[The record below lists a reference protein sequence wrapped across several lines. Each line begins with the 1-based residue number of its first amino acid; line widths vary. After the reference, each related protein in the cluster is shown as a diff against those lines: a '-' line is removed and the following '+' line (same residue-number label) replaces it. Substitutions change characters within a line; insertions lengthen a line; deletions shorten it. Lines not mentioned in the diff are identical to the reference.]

1 MGAPFLIAVRHRPG
15 GCHWPT
21 RAIVVKI
28 IPCVFEEEQHG
39 KERADYGSYLIAGL
53 SQRLEPEYGSGFTK
67 RQLERARQ
75 FYRTY
80 PNASALRPQF
90 NWTQYRTL
98 IQISEVLWRSCDFVR
113 GNFSNNPG
121 WEALF
126 GEVRGHKVTTS
137 QTRMATRPRK
147 SAKIVDEPRQTGSY
161 GMSLMR
167 ALQPSSGKRVWLARR
182 NM

>member
-1 MGAPFLIAVRHRPG
+1 MGAPFLIAVRHRP
-15 GCHWPT
+15 T

-28 IPCVFEEEQHG
+28 IPCAFEEEQHG

-53 SQRLEPEYGSGFTK
+53 SQRLEPEYGCGFTK

-80 PNASALRPQF
+80 PNASALRPQL

-137 QTRMATRPRK
+137 PTRMATRPRNRPK
-147 SAKIVDEPRQTGSY
+147 SWMNRGKTATRPRNRPKSWIN
-161 GMSLMR
+161 R
-167 ALQPSSGKRVWLARR
+167 GKRAATE
-182 NM
+182 